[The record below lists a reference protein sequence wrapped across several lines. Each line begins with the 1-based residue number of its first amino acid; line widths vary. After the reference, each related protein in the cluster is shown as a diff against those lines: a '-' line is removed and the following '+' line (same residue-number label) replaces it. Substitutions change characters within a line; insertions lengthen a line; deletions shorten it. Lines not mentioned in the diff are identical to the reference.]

1 MLFTGLAQLVEHWSP
16 KPGVVSSNLTTRA
29 KLSGIKMKK
38 IAAYLKDSYTELVYK
53 VSWPSR
59 EELSNSSVIV
69 MIASLIIA
77 LVVFGIDSLF
87 EWILKLLYG
96 IL

>member
-1 MLFTGLAQLVEHWSP
+1 
-16 KPGVVSSNLTTRA
+16 
-29 KLSGIKMKK
+29 MKK

-96 IL
+96 VL

>member
-1 MLFTGLAQLVEHWSP
+1 
-16 KPGVVSSNLTTRA
+16 
-29 KLSGIKMKK
+29 MKK

-77 LVVFGIDSLF
+77 LLVFGIDSLF
-87 EWILKLLYG
+87 EWVLKLLYG

>member
-1 MLFTGLAQLVEHWSP
+1 
-16 KPGVVSSNLTTRA
+16 
-29 KLSGIKMKK
+29 MKK
-38 IAAYLKDSYTELVYK
+38 IVAYLKDSYSELVYK

-77 LVVFGIDSLF
+77 LIVFGIDSLF
-87 EWILKLLYG
+87 EWVLKLLYG

>member
-1 MLFTGLAQLVEHWSP
+1 
-16 KPGVVSSNLTTRA
+16 
-29 KLSGIKMKK
+29 MKK
-38 IAAYLKDSYTELVYK
+38 IVAYIKDAYNELVYK
-53 VSWPSR
+53 VSWPSK
-59 EELSNSSVIV
+59 EELSSSTVIV

-77 LVVFGIDSLF
+77 LVVFGMDSLF

>member
-1 MLFTGLAQLVEHWSP
+1 
-16 KPGVVSSNLTTRA
+16 
-29 KLSGIKMKK
+29 MKK
-38 IAAYLKDSYTELVYK
+38 ITAYFKDSYTELVYK

-77 LVVFGIDSLF
+77 LLVFGIDSLF
-87 EWILKLLYG
+87 EWVLKLLYG
-96 IL
+96 VL

>member
-1 MLFTGLAQLVEHWSP
+1 
-16 KPGVVSSNLTTRA
+16 
-29 KLSGIKMKK
+29 MKK
-38 IAAYLKDSYTELVYK
+38 IVAYLKDSYTELVYK

-77 LVVFGIDSLF
+77 LIVFGIDSLF
-87 EWILKLLYG
+87 EWTLKLLYG

>member
-1 MLFTGLAQLVEHWSP
+1 
-16 KPGVVSSNLTTRA
+16 
-29 KLSGIKMKK
+29 MKK
-38 IAAYLKDSYTELVYK
+38 IVAYLKDSYSELVYK

-77 LVVFGIDSLF
+77 LIVFGIDSLF

>member
-1 MLFTGLAQLVEHWSP
+1 
-16 KPGVVSSNLTTRA
+16 
-29 KLSGIKMKK
+29 MKK
-38 IAAYLKDSYTELVYK
+38 IVAYFKDAYNELVYK

-59 EELSNSSVIV
+59 QELSSSTIIV

-77 LVVFGIDSLF
+77 LIVFVMDSFF
-87 EWILKLLYG
+87 EWVLKLLYG

>member
-1 MLFTGLAQLVEHWSP
+1 
-16 KPGVVSSNLTTRA
+16 
-29 KLSGIKMKK
+29 MKK
-38 IAAYLKDSYTELVYK
+38 VVAYISDSYNELVHK

-59 EELSNSSVIV
+59 EELSGSTVIV
-69 MIASLIIA
+69 LIASLIIA
-77 LVVFGIDSLF
+77 LVVFGMDSLF

>member
-1 MLFTGLAQLVEHWSP
+1 
-16 KPGVVSSNLTTRA
+16 
-29 KLSGIKMKK
+29 MKK
-38 IAAYLKDSYTELVYK
+38 LVAYIKDSYTELVYK

-59 EELSNSSVIV
+59 EELSNSAVIV
-69 MIASLIIA
+69 MIASLVIAII
-77 LVVFGIDSLF
+77 VFGIDSLF